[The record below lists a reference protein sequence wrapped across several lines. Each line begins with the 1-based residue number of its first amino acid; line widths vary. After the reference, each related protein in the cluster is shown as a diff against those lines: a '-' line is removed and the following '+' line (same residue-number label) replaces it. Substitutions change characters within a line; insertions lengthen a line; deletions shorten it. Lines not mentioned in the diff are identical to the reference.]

1 MNVGKTH
8 IASSSIIMKAILS
21 AVAAV
26 AVLSLA
32 SCASHKKEEC
42 TSCTAPVS
50 AKAPVK
56 VTKHKH

>member
-1 MNVGKTH
+1 
-8 IASSSIIMKAILS
+8 MKAILS
-21 AVAAV
+21 LVAVA

-32 SCASHKKEEC
+32 SCSHPKKEEC
-42 TSCTAPVS
+42 TSCSAPS